1 MLAQRI
7 QLGLAESVQPQ
18 LVRSIRVL
26 PVVGIGHGYN
36 PVALDRLRV
45 VRDRLAEQGADEPPV
60 EVFDVDLSG
69 AFARV
74 AR

>member
-18 LVRSIRVL
+18 LVRSI
-26 PVVGIGHGYN
+26 
-36 PVALDRLRV
+36 RV